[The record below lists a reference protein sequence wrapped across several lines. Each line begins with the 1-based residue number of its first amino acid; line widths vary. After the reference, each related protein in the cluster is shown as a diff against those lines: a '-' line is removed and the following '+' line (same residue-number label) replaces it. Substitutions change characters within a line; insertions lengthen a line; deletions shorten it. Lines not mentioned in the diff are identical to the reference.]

1 MSRVL
6 VTGANGNVG
15 REVLRACVSGAFDV
29 RAADLTVPSR
39 QDVSFARL
47 DFTDRST
54 WPAALEGC
62 DFVFLLRPPPLGDMA
77 TTLNPFVDAAFASGV
92 KHLVFLS
99 VAGAESKSWVP
110 HRKVED
116 HLRTTS
122 GSWTVL
128 RPGFF
133 AQNLGDAYRLDLAE
147 DDRLYVPAADG
158 RVAFLDVADL
168 GDMTARILADPPR
181 FRGQAIRLAGPEAV
195 TFTQLAERLTTV
207 LGRPIRYVPAT
218 IPGYVWHLWRRR
230 RLPLMQVVVQTVL
243 HVGLRS
249 GEAEAIDD
257 QQLALLG
264 RPATSID
271 GYLARTKER
280 WARSAVSKPIQA
292 TTLPGR

>member
-15 REVLRACVSGAFDV
+15 QEVLRACVSAGFDA
-29 RAADLTVPSR
+29 RAADLIASTR

-47 DFTDRST
+47 DFTDRTT
-54 WPAALEGC
+54 WPVALEGC
-62 DFVFLLRPPPLGDMA
+62 DFAFLLRPPPLGNMA
-77 TTLNPFVDAAFASGV
+77 TTLNPFIDAAFAAGV

-99 VAGAESKSWVP
+99 VSGAETKSWVP

-147 DDRLYVPAADG
+147 HDRFYLPAGDG
-158 RVAFLDVADL
+158 KVAFLDVADL
-168 GDMTARILADPPR
+168 GDMTARILADPSK

-195 TFTQLAERLTTV
+195 TFTQLAERLAAV
-207 LGRPIRYVPAT
+207 LGRPIHYVPAS

-249 GEAEAIDD
+249 GEARAIDD
-257 QQLALLG
+257 QQQTLLG
-264 RPATSID
+264 RPATPID

-280 WARSAVSKPIQA
+280 WASGAVSKPIHA
-292 TTLPGR
+292 TTLPG